1 MVSCKSIGRAYW
13 GNHHVKSSRSFWC
26 SKHRSQHQLQSSTAL
41 LATQS
46 PSLLLLTPLCL
57 QNPALC
63 PTPIWGITM
72 CLSWTNHLTSSTLEQ
87 CIFSTW
93 LSNVLVWEFAIIF
106 IFFFLPQQQEPAQ
119 GGSRKAAM
127 EEVGAQWGTG
137 PAHPNH
143 CAMVQE
149 FGSSSGFASIDSY
162 DLQWLVSQ
170 RGKNNLNLKSYFS
183 TRSIPHC
190 CSPQNSTSS
199 LPPRR
204 QNEAQS
210 GEQIRKQG
218 GNSRNCLY
226 WECHQNILAKQHIK
240 KTFHVL
246 CFAPVLA
253 QPKVF
258 FSNLSEKIT
267 VKVQGFKTH

>member
-1 MVSCKSIGRAYW
+1 MLKVPDHSDAASTGHSTSCRAAQPCWPLRAPAYSSSHHSAYRTLPSAPHLYGESPRVSAELTILPVQHLNNVFFLLGW
-13 GNHHVKSSRSFWC
+13 VMFWFG
-26 SKHRSQHQLQSSTAL
+26 SLQLFL
-41 LATQS
+41 
-46 PSLLLLTPLCL
+46 
-57 QNPALC
+57 
-63 PTPIWGITM
+63 
-72 CLSWTNHLTSSTLEQ
+72 
-87 CIFSTW
+87 F
-93 LSNVLVWEFAIIF
+93 
-106 IFFFLPQQQEPAQ
+106 FFFLPQQQEPAQ